1 MSRRDPIK
9 IEIKEHTFRITAFD
23 AFSQLRMFG
32 DLQKEILPAIGGV
45 LNVAFDKTEKETRS
59 DAAAIEAFRDLS
71 MRFDGKTLERWAGML
86 LDEEHITVEL
96 DGREARKLDKVTR
109 ELALDDFADILELM
123 FHVGKVNFAAPLQ
136 RWASLTGLV
145 QKLTQGMGSDGSTVK
160 SSTSS

>member
-1 MSRRDPIK
+1 MSRRDPVK

-45 LNVAFDKTEKETRS
+45 LNVAFDKTDEGRS

-96 DGREARKLDKVTR
+96 DGREARKLDKLTR
-109 ELALDDFADILELM
+109 QLALDDFADILELM

-136 RWASLTGLV
+136 RWASLSGLA
-145 QKLTQGMGSDGSTVK
+145 QKLAGKLASDGSTVK